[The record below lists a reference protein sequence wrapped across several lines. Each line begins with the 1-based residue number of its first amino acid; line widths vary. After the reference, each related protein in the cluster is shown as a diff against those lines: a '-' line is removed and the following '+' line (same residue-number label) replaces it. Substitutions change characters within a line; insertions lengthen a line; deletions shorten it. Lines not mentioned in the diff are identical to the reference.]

1 MSTVTEVIT
10 PLDDYGW
17 GSVFTNFPDVAYL
30 EYSWDEAADFEDL
43 TVFFKGSEE
52 PFPLTSLK
60 SDSPLKLFLKGLL
73 AEE

>member
-10 PLDDYGW
+10 PFDDHGW

-30 EYSWDEAADFEDL
+30 EYFWDEEADLEDL

-60 SDSPLKLFLKGLL
+60 SDSPLKLFLKTLL
-73 AEE
+73 TKE